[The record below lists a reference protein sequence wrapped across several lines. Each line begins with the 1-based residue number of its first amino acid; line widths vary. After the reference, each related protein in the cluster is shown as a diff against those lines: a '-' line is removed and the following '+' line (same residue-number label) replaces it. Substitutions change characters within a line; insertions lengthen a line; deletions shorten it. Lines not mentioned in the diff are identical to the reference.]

1 MPVNEVIYLMNKRY
15 SIWQILAGSSHRSYA
30 DQFIDYG
37 VALMGQVMQDRGNP
51 IDITKSL

>member
-1 MPVNEVIYLMNKRY
+1 MNKRY